1 MSVLRTDPPTLPNPL
16 EAVGRATWTE
26 FHLAADTGMIGTHR
40 GNPRS
45 TRSADERTLFMS
57 KKKTLLEHA
66 STVADSLAPHVE
78 NARDKAG
85 PALADARDR
94 AVPVLKDARDRA
106 VPVLADARDRAVPV
120 LKDARDKA
128 APVLKDA
135 RDKAAPYV
143 DSARDAAAPYLDTA
157 LGKAAPLVETA
168 RDRLTN
174 DVLPALTAAVAAVDD
189 ATEDVRAEALKRGKA
204 VVAAAKGED
213 VVQEPSHRLRN
224 LLIALGLGGIAF
236 AVTRRLGKRQPSTTW
251 QSSYTPPPAPT
262 QPTATAAAGTHDTG
276 ASDPA
281 EAAADATETPHD
293 ATTPDV
299 PVAEMRVE
307 EE

>member
-1 MSVLRTDPPTLPNPL
+1 
-16 EAVGRATWTE
+16 
-26 FHLAADTGMIGTHR
+26 
-40 GNPRS
+40 
-45 TRSADERTLFMS
+45 MS

-106 VPVLADARDRAVPV
+106 VPVLVDARDRAVPV

-128 APVLKDA
+128 APYVDTA
-135 RDKAAPYV
+135 RGAAAPYV
-143 DSARDAAAPYLDTA
+143 DTA
-157 LGKAAPLVETA
+157 LAKAAPLVESA

-204 VVAAAKGED
+204 VVAAAKGEE
-213 VVQEPSHRLRN
+213 VVEESSTHRLRN
-224 LLIALGLGGIAF
+224 LLIALGLGGVAF

-251 QSSYTPPPAPT
+251 QSSYTPPPTPT
-262 QPTATAAAGTHDTG
+262 STPASPTVGTHDVG

-281 EAAADATETPHD
+281 EAAADASETPHD
-293 ATTPDV
+293 ATTPDT
-299 PVAEMRVE
+299 PVAEMRVDE
-307 EE
+307 D

>member
-1 MSVLRTDPPTLPNPL
+1 MLS
-16 EAVGRATWTE
+16 
-26 FHLAADTGMIGTHR
+26 
-40 GNPRS
+40 
-45 TRSADERTLFMS
+45 MS
-57 KKKTLLEHA
+57 KNKTLLEHA

-106 VPVLADARDRAVPV
+106 VPVL
-120 LKDARDKA
+120 
-128 APVLKDA
+128 KDA

-143 DSARDAAAPYLDTA
+143 DSARGAAAPYVDSAVT
-157 LGKAAPLVETA
+157 KAAPLVEIA
-168 RDRLTN
+168 RDRVAN
-174 DVLPALTAAVAAVDD
+174 DVLPVLTAAVAAVDE

-204 VVAAAKGED
+204 VVAAAKGEEA
-213 VVQEPSHRLRN
+213 VVEQPSHRLRN

-236 AVTRRLGKRQPSTTW
+236 AVTRRLTKRQPSTTW

-262 QPTATAAAGTHDTG
+262 PPSATAAAGTHDTG

-281 EAAADATETPHD
+281 EAAADATETPHE